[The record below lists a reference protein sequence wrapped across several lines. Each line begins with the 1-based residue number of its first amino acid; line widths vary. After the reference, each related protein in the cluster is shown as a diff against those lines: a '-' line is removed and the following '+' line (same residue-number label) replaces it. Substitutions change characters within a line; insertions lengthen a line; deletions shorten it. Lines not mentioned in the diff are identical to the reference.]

1 MEIIKIRLTDLEQNK
16 GQVAG
21 LPSNP
26 RQWGRGELDNLVK
39 SIQETPELLEARG
52 LIVWPYGGKY
62 IILGGNMRFSALREM
77 NAVDAP
83 CYVLPED
90 TPMEKLRE
98 FVIKDNGAFG
108 SWDYDMLA
116 NEWDDLPLS
125 DWGVH
130 TPADWSN
137 EMIDVDLE
145 SVDEIER
152 KKKEFEERM
161 AAGEISEEDEEYQ
174 EFLEKFK
181 LKKTTDDCYTPAP
194 VYEKVAQYV
203 AETYGVSPASFVRPF
218 YPGGDYQNESYPKG
232 CVVVDN
238 PPFSIMSEILNFYNE
253 RGIRF
258 FLFAPTLTLFSSSS
272 SSCTALPCTLAVI
285 YENGASVNTSF
296 LTNLEPSSVRFRSA
310 PKLQAMVQEGID
322 EFAKTLRKSLPKYSY
337 PPHIIT
343 STWVGIL
350 SRLGIEFSVPVNESE
365 GISGL
370 DSQKPSGKAIFGKG
384 YIVSDAIKAER
395 ERAEGE
401 RGAKEQQAKFQQ
413 MEEAMLREKE
423 KQARAELWE
432 LSEREYAI
440 IDKLNKKKGTK

>member
-1 MEIIKIRLTDLEQNK
+1 
-16 GQVAG
+16 
-21 LPSNP
+21 
-26 RQWGRGELDNLVK
+26 
-39 SIQETPELLEARG
+39 
-52 LIVWPYGGKY
+52 
-62 IILGGNMRFSALREM
+62 
-77 NAVDAP
+77 
-83 CYVLPED
+83 
-90 TPMEKLRE
+90 
-98 FVIKDNGAFG
+98 
-108 SWDYDMLA
+108 
-116 NEWDDLPLS
+116 
-125 DWGVH
+125 
-130 TPADWSN
+130 
-137 EMIDVDLE
+137 MIDVNLE

-203 AETYGVSPASFVRPF
+203 AETYGVSPASFLRPF
-218 YPGGDYQNESYPKG
+218 YPGGDYQKEIYPKD

-238 PPFSIMSEILNFYNE
+238 PPFSIMSEILQFYKE

-272 SSCTALPCTLAVI
+272 SSTCTALPCTLAVI

-310 PKLQAMVQEGID
+310 PKLQSMVQEGID

-384 YIVSDAIKAER
+384 YIVSDAVKAER
-395 ERAEGE
+395 EKAE
-401 RGAKEQQAKFQQ
+401 
-413 MEEAMLREKE
+413 REKAERE
-423 KQARAELWE
+423 KAERWERWE

-440 IDKLNKKKGTK
+440 IDKLNKKKGTKE